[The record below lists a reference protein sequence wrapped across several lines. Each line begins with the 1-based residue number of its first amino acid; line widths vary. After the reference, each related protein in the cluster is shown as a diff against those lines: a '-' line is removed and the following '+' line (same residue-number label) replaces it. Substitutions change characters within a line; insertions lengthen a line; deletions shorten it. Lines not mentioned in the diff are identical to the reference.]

1 LVLKD
6 KASDPEYCTWYMR
19 MIGNGEKKKEKK
31 SKIATV
37 SLERK
42 WVYLS
47 FSST

>member
-6 KASDPEYCTWYMR
+6 KVSDPEYCTWYMR
-19 MIGNGEKKKEKK
+19 MVGNGEKKGKK
-31 SKIATV
+31 GKITNV

-42 WVYLS
+42 LVYLS